1 LGAVGDVGVGKV
13 SAQDFGGLLL
23 VRWIGVGVHEED
35 RDRLNA
41 EALEVLGQCAER
53 GDVERRHD
61 LTGAPDAL
69 GDLEAELAWDQRL
82 VAAVVEIEWIGAGAA
97 GGLPHRP
104 GAPCGEQR
112 RPFTP
117 SFGPRL
123 YYPPGGVGGW
133 GRL

>member
-1 LGAVGDVGVGKV
+1 EVIEQD
-13 SAQDFGGLLL
+13 SAGCLL
-23 VRWIGVGVHEED
+23 VRWMGGGVHEED

-82 VAAVVEIEWIGAGAA
+82 VAAVVEIEWIGAVAA
-97 GGLPHRP
+97 GELQHVAEAP
-104 GAPCGEQR
+104 GGGHP

>member
-1 LGAVGDVGVGKV
+1 EVIEQD
-13 SAQDFGGLLL
+13 SAGCLL
-23 VRWIGVGVHEED
+23 VRWMGGGVHEED

-97 GGLPHRP
+97 GALPP
-104 GAPCGEQR
+104 VPEAPCGDPR
-112 RPFTP
+112 GPFTP
-117 SFGPRL
+117 ALGPR
-123 YYPPGGVGGW
+123 PDDA
-133 GRL
+133 